1 MQMISPTRLA
11 SFNDMQDSN
20 FFTQFLNICC
30 GKPVQPNYKEYVSLQ
45 HALYEGDIEM
55 DKVIDCYAKSQ
66 RSPNNFEKILFQG
79 RDEFSKPIP
88 TELENFFNYIE
99 QNLIG

>member
-30 GKPVQPNYKEYVSLQ
+30 EKPVQPSYTEYVSLQ

-55 DKVIDCYAKSQ
+55 DKVIYAELSGDFPLGDSRQPTYKSL
-66 RSPNNFEKILFQG
+66 RP
-79 RDEFSKPIP
+79 
-88 TELENFFNYIE
+88 
-99 QNLIG
+99 

>member
-45 HALYEGDIEM
+45 HALYEG
-55 DKVIDCYAKSQ
+55 
-66 RSPNNFEKILFQG
+66 ILKWI
-79 RDEFSKPIP
+79 R
-88 TELENFFNYIE
+88 
-99 QNLIG
+99 